1 MRADGETEEKNNLR
15 RKEWL
20 IWGVGGDLEGRKSL
34 KDTSNSK
41 RLDGKYKGLNRAIN
55 LTKGL
60 HVHTCKYEN

>member
-1 MRADGETEEKNNLR
+1 M
-15 RKEWL
+15 
-20 IWGVGGDLEGRKSL
+20 IWGVGGDKIL

-55 LTKGL
+55 LTKDM